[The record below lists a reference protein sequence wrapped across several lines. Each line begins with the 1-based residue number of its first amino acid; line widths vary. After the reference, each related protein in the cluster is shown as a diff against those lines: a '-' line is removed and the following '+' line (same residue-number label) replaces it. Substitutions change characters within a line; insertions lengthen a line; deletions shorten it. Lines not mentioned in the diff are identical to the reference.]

1 MHTGAALR
9 RLSPAGVVG
18 AVLVGLS
25 ELPRLALWLRQD
37 TAPLDALTLLATFT
51 VETFFDL
58 SVAAFRVTPLVLW
71 LLIAPQRLAVTTA
84 YRRLTL
90 IWINAELSG
99 LLVTMV
105 AEWLFWNEFGGRF
118 NFVAVDYLLYTH
130 EMLAN
135 I

>member
-105 AEWLFWNEFGGRF
+105 AE
-118 NFVAVDYLLYTH
+118 
-130 EMLAN
+130 
-135 I
+135 